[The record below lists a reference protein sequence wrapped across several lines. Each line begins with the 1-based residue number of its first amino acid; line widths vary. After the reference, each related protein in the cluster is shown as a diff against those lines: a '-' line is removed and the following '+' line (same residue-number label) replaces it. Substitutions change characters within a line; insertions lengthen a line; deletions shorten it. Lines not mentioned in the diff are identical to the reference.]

1 MNQRAR
7 CRGSEGAVRALAII
21 GALLL
26 PFALPALAQQ
36 PKPFADGDP
45 KAGEALV
52 QRDCVTCHA
61 GRFGDAAKIY
71 TRPDRK
77 VHSAEQLLSQVRV
90 CNVELKA
97 GYFPDEEQHV
107 AAYLNLQYY
116 RFAP

>member
-1 MNQRAR
+1 MNA
-7 CRGSEGAVRALAII
+7 GVPVVVAT
-21 GALLL
+21 ALLAL
-26 PFALPALAQQ
+26 ALPAFAQQ

-52 QRDCVTCHA
+52 QRDCVSCHA
-61 GRFGDAAKIY
+61 GRFGDATKIY
-71 TRPDRK
+71 TRADRK
-77 VHSAEQLLSQVRV
+77 VRSAEQLLSQVRV

-107 AAYLNLQYY
+107 AAYLNLHYY